1 MSVSNS
7 INHKPSFKVQIK
19 VSVVRIGFAPAHDEV
34 QKRTRGRLGGA
45 LQPAVGH
52 VPPEREHGA
61 EVARAHD
68 AQAALA
74 WTYEEG
80 ACPMCHGS

>member
-7 INHKPSFKVQIK
+7 INHHLKSKM
-19 VSVVRIGFAPAHDEV
+19 VSVVRIGFAPAHDKV
-34 QKRTRGRLGGA
+34 QKRARGRLGGA

-68 AQAALA
+68 APAALA
-74 WTYEEG
+74 WTYEAG
-80 ACPMCHGS
+80 AAL